1 MKTLSGLDGMF
12 LHLETPETPMH
23 VGSLIVLQLP
33 AGYRGDFLADVKRLY
48 ARRAAL
54 APVLKRTLREL
65 PLQLA
70 NPAWVQ
76 ADALD
81 LDYHCRRVELPKP
94 GTQAQLEA
102 CVGRLHSMPLDR
114 AHPLWSVTIIEG
126 LPGRKVGFYT
136 NIHHAV
142 IDGQSGVELAKVV
155 FDQTPRPRRMPRM
168 LVDASAHGEHPWP
181 GAAVAGALRHDAAQ
195 VAKLVRHLPEITRT
209 FTSMRRAAG
218 RVGTEEPA
226 RIERRFAP
234 RTPFNAAIRGE
245 RGFAGVS
252 IPLAEVHRI
261 ADAHQATVND
271 VVLAICAS
279 ALRRYLGRHGGVP
292 LDSLI
297 AAVPISLREAG
308 NVEFTT
314 LATMARVSLATDVAD
329 PVRRLH
335 AIRDAASA
343 AKAATARARPILP
356 TDFPTLGLPWLL
368 HGLATL
374 YGAAHLADVV
384 PPLFNLV
391 ISNVRGPPMPLYIAG
406 ARVVRYWPLSIV
418 AQGLGINITV
428 ESYAGSLE
436 FGVTTAASAVRNPR
450 SLGAALLAA
459 HRQLLARTNRVRAGR
474 RKKRLISVRATV
486 SRA

>member
-33 AGYRGDFLADVKRLY
+33 KGYRGDFLADVKRLY

-76 ADALD
+76 ADTLD
-81 LDYHCRRVELPKP
+81 LDYHFRRVVLPKP

-102 CVGRLHSMPLDR
+102 CVGHLHSVPLDR

-126 LPGRKVGFYT
+126 LPGRKVGYYT

-168 LVDASAHGEHPWP
+168 LADAAHGEHPWP

-195 VAKLVRHLPEITRT
+195 LAKLVQHLPEITRT
-209 FTSMRRAAG
+209 IAAMRRAAS

-226 RIERRFAP
+226 RTERRFAP
-234 RTPFNAAIRGE
+234 RTTFNAAIRAA

-252 IPLAEVHRI
+252 IPLGEVHRI
-261 ADAHQATVND
+261 AAAHRATVND
-271 VVLAICAS
+271 VVLAICAG

-308 NVEFTT
+308 NVEYTT

-343 AKAATARARPILP
+343 AKAATGRARSILP

-450 SLGAALLAA
+450 ALGAALLAA
-459 HRQLLARTNRVRAGR
+459 HRQLLARTIRGRPGRGKTRTRAVRG
-474 RKKRLISVRATV
+474 LG
-486 SRA
+486 